1 MANINDIKLY
11 AQMTAQEQSAYREQM
26 ETFVAEKLSDIE
38 HLQMFNP
45 QQRTAAEEGMVL
57 IASWQFARQFA
68 ADGLQY
74 GDLEARVYRL
84 RYYFDDISAEIER
97 LAPTPAPAKRG
108 RPASPATIAKREA
121 EAAQPKLF
129 DASNAS
135 NSSISSPISADSA
148 EKLVLSQLKWLMSAE
163 LAADVDNIRT
173 LRATASAAAERAK
186 AMSDMHA
193 KPEAIAPIAQ
203 QAAQATDAYQAI
215 YERVDRELATV
226 WYRLKND
233 GEYLQRFRERWK
245 KNDVKDVLKLLHPY
259 WQKLQDDKA
268 FEASVKLL
276 IQQESPEFMAKQKA
290 DAEKKKQATDIIR
303 YLKRKDKGSSDTR
316 VATAR
321 AKFKELEKL
330 LGKAEAANYKP
341 LLDKIIEENKSVQ
354 SVKSVGGNGK
364 KKEK

>member
-84 RYYFDDISAEIER
+84 RYYFDEISAEIER
-97 LAPTPAPAKRG
+97 LTPAPAPAKRG

-121 EAAQPKLF
+121 EEKQPKLF
-129 DASNAS
+129 DSSNSSNSS
-135 NSSISSPISADSA
+135 NSSISSPPSAESA

-276 IQQESPEFMAKQKA
+276 IQQESPEFVAKQKA
-290 DAEKKKQATDIIR
+290 DAEKKKEVQDILR
-303 YLKRKDKGSSDTR
+303 YLKRKDKQHSPD
-316 VATAR
+316 TAR
-321 AKFKELEKL
+321 EKFKRLEQL
-330 LGKAEAANYKP
+330 LGKKDAADYKP
-341 LLDKIIEENKSVQ
+341 LLDKIIEDK
-354 SVKSVGGNGK
+354 KKDGK
-364 KKEK
+364 KKEKNA